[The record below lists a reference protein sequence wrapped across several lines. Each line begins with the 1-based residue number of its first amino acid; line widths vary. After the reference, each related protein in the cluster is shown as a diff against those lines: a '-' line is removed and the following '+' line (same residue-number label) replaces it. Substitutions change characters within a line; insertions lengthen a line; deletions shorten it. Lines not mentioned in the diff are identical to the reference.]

1 MMAFKDWLKGE
12 LIDIVQW
19 IDDTSN
25 TMVYRFDRRNN
36 EIKGGAKLV
45 VREGQ
50 AAVFVNEGKL
60 ADVFGPG
67 TYTLDTKN
75 MPILSTILGWKYGF
89 ESPFKAEVYFVSTR
103 VFTDLKWGTLNPIM
117 MRDPEFGP
125 VRIRAFGTYTT
136 RVSDPGTFIKNVV
149 GTDGR
154 FTTEEIIGQLRNL
167 IVASFTEGIAQTRV
181 SVLDMASRQ
190 GDVAGLLQGKIK
202 TDFARYGL
210 DLPTLLIEN
219 ISMPAEVEAALDKRT
234 SMGVLGNLDAYTKMQ
249 AADAMRDAAKNP
261 GTAGTFVGVG
271 VGQNMGGMIG
281 ANLSQAHAAGTAPPP
296 MAPASAGTQFFL
308 GINGQQQGPFDA
320 ASIAAMAARGQVN
333 AQTLVWTQGMANWQP
348 ASQVTAVATILG
360 SVPPPMPAQ

>member
-1 MMAFKDWLKGE
+1 MAFRDWLKGE
-12 LIDIVQW
+12 LIDIIQW
-19 IDDTSN
+19 LDDTSN

-75 MPILSTILGWKYGF
+75 MPILSTLLGWKYGF

-103 VFTDLKWGTLNPIM
+103 TFTDLKWGTLNPVM
-117 MRDPEFGP
+117 LRDAEFGP

-136 RVSDPGTFIKNVV
+136 RVSEPGAFIKNVV

-154 FTTEEIIGQLRNL
+154 FTTEEIINQLRNL
-167 IVASFTEGIAQTRV
+167 IVSSFTENIAQARV
-181 SVLDMASRQ
+181 GVLDMAGKQ
-190 GDVAGLLQGKIK
+190 GEVAALLQTKMK
-202 TDFARYGL
+202 VDFAKYGL

-219 ISMPAEVEAALDKRT
+219 ISMPPEVEAALDKRT

-249 AADAMRDAAKNP
+249 AADALKDAAKNP
-261 GTAGTFVGVG
+261 GTAGTFLGVG
-271 VGQNMGGMIG
+271 VGQSMAGMVGSTMNQAQSAQGVGG
-281 ANLSQAHAAGTAPPP
+281 SPPP
-296 MAPASAGTQFFL
+296 MNAGPQYFV

-320 ASIAAMAARGQVN
+320 GTIAAMAGRGQIN
-333 AQTLVWTQGMANWQP
+333 GQTLVWTAGMANWQP
-348 ASQVTAVATILG
+348 ASQVAAVATHLAPAM
-360 SVPPPMPAQ
+360 PPPMP

>member
-1 MMAFKDWLKGE
+1 MAFKDWLKGE
-12 LIDIVQW
+12 LIDIIQW
-19 IDDTSN
+19 LDDTSN

-103 VFTDLKWGTLNPIM
+103 TFTDLKWGTLNPVM
-117 MRDPEFGP
+117 LRDPEFGP

-136 RVSDPGTFIKNVV
+136 RVSDPGSFIKNVV

-154 FTTEEIIGQLRNL
+154 FTTEEIINQLRNL
-167 IVASFTEGIAQTRV
+167 IVSSFTENIAQAKV
-181 SVLDMASRQ
+181 GVLDMASKQ
-190 GDVAGLLQGKIK
+190 GEVAALLQGKMKI
-202 TDFARYGL
+202 DFAKYGL

-219 ISMPAEVEAALDKRT
+219 ISMPPEVEAALDKRT

-249 AADAMRDAAKNP
+249 AADALRDAAKNP
-261 GTAGTFVGVG
+261 GTAGTFLGVG
-271 VGQNMGGMIG
+271 VGQSMAGMVGSTMNQSQGAQSVGG
-281 ANLSQAHAAGTAPPP
+281 GTPPP
-296 MAPASAGTQFFL
+296 MNAGPTYFV

-320 ASIAAMAARGQVN
+320 ATIAGMAGRGQIN
-333 AQTLVWTQGMANWQP
+333 GQTLVWTAGMANWQP
-348 ASQVTAVATILG
+348 AAQVAAVASLLAP
-360 SVPPPMPAQ
+360 SMPPPMP

>member
-103 VFTDLKWGTLNPIM
+103 TFTDLKWGTLNPVM
-117 MRDPEFGP
+117 LRDPEFGP

-136 RVSDPGTFIKNVV
+136 RVSDPGSFIKNVV

-181 SVLDMASRQ
+181 SVLDMAAKQ
-190 GDVAGLLQGKIK
+190 GEVAGILQSKIK
-202 TDFARYGL
+202 TDFAKYGL

-219 ISMPAEVEAALDKRT
+219 ISMPPEVEAALDKRT

-249 AADAMRDAAKNP
+249 AADALRDAAKNP

-271 VGQNMGGMIG
+271 VGQTMGGMIG
-281 ANLSQAHAAGTAPPP
+281 GNLGQAQAAGAAPPP
-296 MAPASAGTQFFL
+296 MSPSVQYFV

-320 ASIAAMAARGQVN
+320 ATLAGMASRGQVN

-348 ASQVTAVATILG
+348 AAQVAAVAAMLG
-360 SVPPPMPAQ
+360 SAPPPMPQ